1 LQDSIASS
9 LAVSQSSNANGWNNS
24 ASVTLTVTAS
34 DGGSGLAS
42 GSPSCQ
48 EGTTN
53 LPLTASATPGTWTT
67 SVSGEGTHVVDCQAT
82 DKASNQ
88 TLKTDTVKIDTVN
101 PSISVSHPG
110 ANAAGWNKSSPVTV
124 PVTAS
129 DGGSGLAGK
138 PRCTDTAREAAPN
151 GTDTTTTET
160 LQDSIAPSLSV
171 SHSSNANG
179 WNNSASVTLTVTA
192 SDGGSGLAS
201 GSPSCQE
208 GTTNLPLTA
217 SATPGTW
224 TTSVSGEGTHVVDCQ
239 ATDK

>member
-124 PVTAS
+124 TVTAS

-138 PRCTDTAREAAPN
+138 PSCTDNASAVTLS
-151 GTDTTTTET
+151 GTGPWSFEVSSDGTHAI
-160 LQDSIAPSLSV
+160 SCSV
-171 SHSSNANG
+171 SDQADNG
-179 WNNSASVTLTVTA
+179 NSASDTVKLDTLAPSSQASSPTYNNTGTINVSYTA
-192 SDGGSGLAS
+192 SDGGSGLKRV
-201 GSPSCQE
+201 E
-208 GTTNLPLTA
+208 LYVK
-217 SATPGTW
+217 TPG
-224 TTSVSGEGTHVVDCQ
+224 
-239 ATDK
+239 